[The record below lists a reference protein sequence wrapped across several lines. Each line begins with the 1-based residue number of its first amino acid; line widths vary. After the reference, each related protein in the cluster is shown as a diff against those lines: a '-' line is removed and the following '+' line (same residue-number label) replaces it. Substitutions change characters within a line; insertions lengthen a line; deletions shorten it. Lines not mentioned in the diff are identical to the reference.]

1 VGSVTEDVVLQGES
15 TQDEKN
21 VAAPLGVV
29 GGLKI
34 KNDGN
39 QILDVLDG
47 GGLAVQ
53 VSNSCSFGGGVVVV
67 VDVFI
72 PSAKT
77 FAEGGSL
84 PLQSIGG
91 RTLRIEGG
99 SGHADAFLG
108 GGGGLQKVSLLL
120 ELLTALRVGGAQG
133 GGFVFESLGGGERFI
148 AERGR
153 GGGRS
158 AGVGGTGLVGS
169 HGSSGREEEGRAQ
182 HEGRAAAEEREA
194 RAAAEKRE
202 ARGRRGG
209 KRKVTGPD

>member
-1 VGSVTEDVVLQGES
+1 VGSVTEDVVLQGEA

-29 GGLKI
+29 GGPKI

-53 VSNSCSFGGGVVVV
+53 VSDSCGFGGGVVV

-84 PLQSIGG
+84 LLQSIGG

-133 GGFVFESLGGGERFI
+133 GGFVFESLGDGERFI

-169 HGSSGREEEGRAQ
+169 HGSSGREEGRAQ
-182 HEGRAAAEEREA
+182 HEG